1 MLKNITPQL
10 FYKQNIII
18 NINLLLLKLLIMSKV
33 YVKKIK
39 SVDLII
45 EDSNIKKLIQN
56 YIIIQIATKTKKII
70 LEI

>member
-1 MLKNITPQL
+1 
-10 FYKQNIII
+10 
-18 NINLLLLKLLIMSKV
+18 MSKV

>member
-1 MLKNITPQL
+1 LLKNITPQL